1 MQISFSFVTEQID
14 TQLNKLP
21 SISQD
26 HLRSSAFILENISD
40 HSREGTRPLFI
51 ERMGKQY
58 VPPSRLQEALSQSSK
73 ESGK

>member
-1 MQISFSFVTEQID
+1 
-14 TQLNKLP
+14 
-21 SISQD
+21 
-26 HLRSSAFILENISD
+26 LRSSAFVLEETGD

-73 ESGK
+73 RLRSNPQAKKKNVP

>member
-1 MQISFSFVTEQID
+1 
-14 TQLNKLP
+14 
-21 SISQD
+21 
-26 HLRSSAFILENISD
+26 LRSSAFILEDISD
-40 HSREGTRPLFI
+40 HFREGTRPLFI